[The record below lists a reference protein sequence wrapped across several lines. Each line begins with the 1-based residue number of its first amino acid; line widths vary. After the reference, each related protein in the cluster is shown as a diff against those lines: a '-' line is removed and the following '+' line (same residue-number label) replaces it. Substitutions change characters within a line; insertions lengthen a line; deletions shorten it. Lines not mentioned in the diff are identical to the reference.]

1 MGTCA
6 FCLVELQAGMGGRLG
21 NGLALRGPVVVDKT
35 LEECGKGRVE
45 LVG

>member
-1 MGTCA
+1 
-6 FCLVELQAGMGGRLG
+6 MGGRLG